1 MSPLAALYFFFQV
14 ESILRLPYS
23 LLSLMFPLTHFLFF
37 NPVSYGSYL
46 SFLAQLFVADPAWQ
60 EYLQN
65 PAETS
70 CLNEDVYFWGDGIC
84 HTPGLRTI

>member
-1 MSPLAALYFFFQV
+1 
-14 ESILRLPYS
+14 
-23 LLSLMFPLTHFLFF
+23 MFPLTHFLFF

-46 SFLAQLFVADPAWQ
+46 SSLAQLFVADPAWQ

>member
-1 MSPLAALYFFFQV
+1 
-14 ESILRLPYS
+14 
-23 LLSLMFPLTHFLFF
+23 MFPLTHFLFF

-70 CLNEDVYFWGDGIC
+70 CLNEDVYFWGDGGYLSHSRTQNHIG
-84 HTPGLRTI
+84 GLHVCVCFEYHEFGLGPDI